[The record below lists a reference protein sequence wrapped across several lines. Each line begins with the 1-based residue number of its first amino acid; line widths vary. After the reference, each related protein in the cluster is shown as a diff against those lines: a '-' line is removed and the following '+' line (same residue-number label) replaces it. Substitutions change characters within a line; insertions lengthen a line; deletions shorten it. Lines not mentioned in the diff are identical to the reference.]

1 MSTISAI
8 SPYAAATAG
17 LMRASQ
23 SFGAAAQA
31 TASDPTGDNSVQ
43 NIVSQTEAKTSF
55 SANLKTFQVADQ
67 MTRAL
72 LDIKV

>member
-1 MSTISAI
+1 MSAI
-8 SPYAAATAG
+8 SAVSPFAAASAG
-17 LMRASQ
+17 LLRASQ

-31 TASDPTGDNSVQ
+31 TATDPTGDSSVQ

-55 SANLKTFQVADQ
+55 SANLKTLQVADQ